1 MGRESAQPISKP
13 ATSLAEGGNA
23 RCGREEDEVPEDTR
37 WTPYVGSVEP
47 LAFPGKPLE
56 RGRLEPNLAVHPTE
70 GRAENFGGLWFWEQP
85 GPKEAHG
92 KSAPRLPSWLR
103 QGSAAVTEV
112 PCMSLH
118 LSPARSTGRR
128 SRAGLAGLPQ
138 EAPLPKALSSQRSRP
153 GARVGVCVPSSRIGR
168 EAQRAWFSAR
178 RHPRRINRFPS
189 HPGGTVWSLNRPC
202 RRGCREP

>member
-1 MGRESAQPISKP
+1 MGQESAQPISKP

-37 WTPYVGSVEP
+37 WTPYVGRMEP

-92 KSAPRLPSWLR
+92 KVCPKTAVLVTTRFSCCHGGAPQEFASLSGSVYRQTVQGWPGRAAPGSSSPQSPVIPEEPPWGQGGSLR
-103 QGSAAVTEV
+103 SQQQDRE
-112 PCMSLH
+112 
-118 LSPARSTGRR
+118 RSTK
-128 SRAGLAGLPQ
+128 GLVL
-138 EAPLPKALSSQRSRP
+138 
-153 GARVGVCVPSSRIGR
+153 C
-168 EAQRAWFSAR
+168 
-178 RHPRRINRFPS
+178 
-189 HPGGTVWSLNRPC
+189 
-202 RRGCREP
+202 